1 MIPAQKFLLGDTAK
15 ALPLAAREKVVVA
28 EKVRF
33 SENFN
38 KLLPKAD
45 VVFENKNQ
53 KLFDDAEPLSRS

>member
-1 MIPAQKFLLGDTAK
+1 MTPAQTFLLGDTAK
-15 ALPLAAREKVVVA
+15 ALPLAAREKVAVA

-53 KLFDDAEPLSRS
+53 KLFDDAEPPSRP